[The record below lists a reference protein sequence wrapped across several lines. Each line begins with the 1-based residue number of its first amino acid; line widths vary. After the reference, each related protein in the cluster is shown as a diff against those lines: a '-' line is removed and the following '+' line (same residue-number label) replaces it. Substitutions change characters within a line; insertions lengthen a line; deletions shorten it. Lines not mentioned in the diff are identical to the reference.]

1 MLYFYFLRCAL
12 TSLLVLWMTESA
24 LSIVCAYFLCDDNIS
39 FSKSR
44 CSPLCGAVSRWD
56 VLCGSW
62 GQTWVL
68 HTRVRVTFT
77 LSVWA
82 QGKHPVPT
90 CETGS
95 PESWDHAQL
104 PLLSHRSV
112 SPPSFTE
119 SCGFPV
125 SRFIW
130 SDSCR
135 ACSVCFR
142 LRGEENHLCFF
153 FWYASLQLSKRPWCG
168 FKASLSVI
176 CYPLSSGCHCLG
188 LSERQTHKIL
198 LDFCQFPCHF
208 VVPIRL

>member
-135 ACSVCFR
+135 ACPVCFR

-153 FWYASLQLSKRPWCG
+153 FGMQVYSSARGLDVALRHHFLLFVTHCPQAVIVWDLVKDKHIKFCWI
-168 FKASLSVI
+168 SVN
-176 CYPLSSGCHCLG
+176 SHV
-188 LSERQTHKIL
+188 IL
-198 LDFCQFPCHF
+198 
-208 VVPIRL
+208 